1 MKKRRIAFV
10 GILLESNRFAPETKC
25 EDFDNYLLARGEAVG
40 RFIAELGVGDVF
52 DGCFEWESVPILL
65 AAAESGGPLQHAD
78 YIEFRS
84 EIERMLEAAG
94 PVDGVFIYGH
104 GAGLTTELDDLDGD
118 YFAAVRSVVGPKVP
132 IVAELDLHANLSDAM
147 VNAADALVGYRTNPH
162 VDQPARARDCARI
175 LSKLMNGAETAVAYE
190 RLPLV
195 TAQIAQL
202 TARGTP
208 YGELLALADEAMA
221 HPGVADI
228 TLLSG
233 FSFSDSVWNGFA
245 VCVTTWGDENLA
257 LDLCNELSAAVWRMR
272 ERFVPNP
279 LSIGCAVETECAAV
293 AGGRSSPRIYAD
305 IADNPGGGG
314 GANTVH
320 LLRAF
325 TEAGLDNVM
334 AGVFCDPL
342 LVCNAAQAGAG
353 SVIAAV
359 FNKGAAVR
367 SISGSWSI
375 EARVERI
382 VDGSF
387 RSKLGIQPGQDVRL
401 GQCALLSLRGGAVR
415 ALVSSL
421 RQQVLSPEYFE
432 IAGLDVATANAV
444 IVKSRG
450 HFRAGFSSIADDA
463 DIYEVDGPGLT
474 TADIA
479 SMEWKSLPRPVYP
492 IDEDA
497 RWTPRPIVKRGRS
510 GSKSF

>member
-1 MKKRRIAFV
+1 MKKRRIAFI
-10 GILLESNRFAPETKC
+10 GILLESNRFAPETRR
-25 EDFDNYLLARGEAVG
+25 EDFDNYLLARGEAVD
-40 RFIAELGVGDVF
+40 RFIAELGVCDVF
-52 DGCFEWESVPILL
+52 DGYFEWESVPILL
-65 AAAESGGPLQHAD
+65 TAAESGGPLRHAD
-78 YIEFRS
+78 YIDLRRD
-84 EIERMLEAAG
+84 IEEALEAAG

-118 YFAAVRSVVGPKVP
+118 YFAAVRSAVGPEVP

-175 LSKLMNGAETAVAYE
+175 LSALMNGAETTVVYE

-202 TARGTP
+202 TGRGAP

-221 HPGVADI
+221 RPGVADI

-233 FSFSDSVWNGFA
+233 FSFSDSMWNGFA
-245 VCVTTWGDENLA
+245 VCVTTWGDKNLA
-257 LDLCNELSAAVWRMR
+257 FDLCKELSTAVWRLR
-272 ERFVPNP
+272 DRFVPNP
-279 LSIGCAVETECAAV
+279 LSIAGAVETERDAA

-325 TEAGLDNVM
+325 TEAGLDKVM
-334 AGVFCDPL
+334 AGIFCDPL
-342 LVCNAAQAGAG
+342 LVRHAAQAGEG
-353 SVIAAV
+353 GVIDAV
-359 FNKGAAVR
+359 FNEGAADR
-367 SISGSWSI
+367 SISGLWST

-415 ALVSSL
+415 VLVSSL

-450 HFRAGFSSIADDA
+450 HFRVGFSSIAGDA

-479 SMEWKSLPRPVYP
+479 SMAWKGLPRPVYP
-492 IDEDA
+492 IDEDV
-497 RWTPRPIVKRGRS
+497 RWTPRPMVKRGRAR
-510 GSKSF
+510 SKRP